1 MAPMTDEQIKIL
13 IENVATKIAE
23 HYFGIMK
30 DYIGKEMTL
39 HVAQCAASKYGWA
52 KSVAAAI
59 AGGTVTGIIVAFV
72 SWRMTKGG

>member
-1 MAPMTDEQIKIL
+1 MTEKQLADLVKL
-13 IENVATKIAE
+13 IAIEVAE
-23 HYFGIMK
+23 HYFGLQK
-30 DYIGKEMTL
+30 EYVSKEMTL